1 MFFEALLAQLDRA
14 MVFETG
20 GFGFESHRELLVFKK
35 FLNLFMFFTIS
46 QDIPRRYQLFFQDT
60 ASPVMSAIMD
70 LHSHI
75 NFFLILV
82 FIFVFFQIFD
92 VLNFFRVD
100 TFVLQLDLENDLKK

>member
-1 MFFEALLAQLDRA
+1 MFYFIL
-14 MVFETG
+14 
-20 GFGFESHRELLVFKK
+20 
-35 FLNLFMFFTIS
+35 

-75 NFFLILV
+75 SFFLILV

-100 TFVLQLDLENDLKK
+100 TFTLQLNLENDLKK

>member
-1 MFFEALLAQLDRA
+1 MFYF
-14 MVFETG
+14 
-20 GFGFESHRELLVFKK
+20 
-35 FLNLFMFFTIS
+35 IS

-100 TFVLQLDLENDLKK
+100 TFTLQLNLENDMKK